1 MSCNAYR
8 VALLYILNLLTGAAI
23 AGSMDEI
30 KARGELVVGVKAD
43 YPPYGFRDKDGQ
55 IVGLEPDLA
64 AELAKRLGV
73 SLKLVIVLSSNRI
86 EFLRDGKIDLI
97 IATLSITEDRRKEA
111 GIIDPPY
118 YASGAGILIPHN
130 VRIEETSQLE
140 RHTVCAVKGNIFLVE
155 LQLHAPGA
163 KLLTF
168 NDVPSAEQALLDSK
182 CEALFFN
189 DNLLSYKKQSEP
201 VRFKD
206 YEVLPLKDIHP
217 LLWGIAAKH
226 GEEQSS
232 LGQLVS
238 RAIAD
243 WHRTGFLLYLERKW
257 LGSNT
262 GLLKALNLN
271 SPSAMSMSTV
281 GAQKAGFGTPAEA
294 RAMLEK
300 VIAGMKADKTIT
312 LAQISKGD
320 GGFKDR
326 DLYPY
331 CIGPDGK
338 YVAHPDR
345 SRIGLVYKDVRDKA
359 GKAYGDEVSML
370 AVEGKIGEVNY
381 IFPRPTTGI
390 PTPKVG
396 LYTRVGEYICVVGYY
411 K

>member
-1 MSCNAYR
+1 
-8 VALLYILNLLTGAAI
+8 
-23 AGSMDEI
+23 
-30 KARGELVVGVKAD
+30 
-43 YPPYGFRDKDGQ
+43 
-55 IVGLEPDLA
+55 
-64 AELAKRLGV
+64 
-73 SLKLVIVLSSNRI
+73 
-86 EFLRDGKIDLI
+86 
-97 IATLSITEDRRKEA
+97 
-111 GIIDPPY
+111 
-118 YASGAGILIPHN
+118 
-130 VRIEETSQLE
+130 
-140 RHTVCAVKGNIFLVE
+140 
-155 LQLHAPGA
+155 
-163 KLLTF
+163 
-168 NDVPSAEQALLDSK
+168 
-182 CEALFFN
+182 
-189 DNLLSYKKQSEP
+189 
-201 VRFKD
+201 
-206 YEVLPLKDIHP
+206 
-217 LLWGIAAKH
+217 
-226 GEEQSS
+226 
-232 LGQLVS
+232 
-238 RAIAD
+238 
-243 WHRTGFLLYLERKW
+243 
-257 LGSNT
+257 
-262 GLLKALNLN
+262 LN
-271 SPSAMSMSTV
+271 SPSAMSMSTA

-331 CIGPDGK
+331 CIGPDGR